1 MSLQSRLIGAS
12 LTLGLLVTFSLPAF
26 AQEQSS
32 TTQEG
37 AVVDSQQQRT
47 ERRGKRWHRGK
58 RGMHGMR
65 GMMRMLRELD
75 LTDAQQQQARAIFE
89 RYDASTKPQRDE
101 MRQLFEQKRQSNAE
115 PDAQTQARAEAL
127 RAQFKE
133 SARLMHDELLTIL
146 TPEQRTKLEQMKQ
159 ERKARHE
166 ERRARRQNQMNDNQ

>member
-12 LTLGLLVTFSLPAF
+12 LTLGLLVTFSLPAL

-32 TTQEG
+32 TTQG
-37 AVVDSQQQRT
+37 SADTQQQQT

-65 GMMRMLRELD
+65 GMMHMLRELN
-75 LTDAQQQQARAIFE
+75 LTDAQQQQARAIFD
-89 RYDASTKPQRDE
+89 RYEASTKPQREE
-101 MRQLFEQKRQSNAE
+101 MRQLFQQKRQGNGE
-115 PDAQTQARAEAL
+115 MDAQAQARAEAL

-166 ERRARRQNQMNDNQ
+166 ERRARRQGQMNDNQ

>member
-1 MSLQSRLIGAS
+1 MSLQSRLTGAS
-12 LTLGLLVTFSLPAF
+12 LMLGLLVTFSLPAL

-37 AVVDSQQQRT
+37 AAGTQQQQT

-65 GMMRMLRELD
+65 GMMHMLRELN
-75 LTDAQQQQARAIFE
+75 LTEAQQQQARAIFD
-89 RYDASTKPQRDE
+89 RYEASTKPQREE
-101 MRQLFEQKRQSNAE
+101 MRQLFQQKRAQGNAE

-133 SARLMHDELLTIL
+133 SARLMQDELLTIL

-166 ERRARRQNQMNDNQ
+166 ERRARRQGQMNDNQ